1 LIRLALA
8 TAFALALVSAGCS
21 ESSSDTS
28 TSSRSNETTQAAAVE
43 ESDSDFA
50 GLVDIG
56 GGREIYLECH
66 GTGSPTVVLISG
78 ARGAHDDWTHV
89 IDPDDSAGDP
99 KPSDS
104 AVFPE
109 VSSFTRVCAYDRPG
123 TTYMDGTPT
132 TSTPVLQPTSAKD
145 GTADLH
151 ALLTAAE
158 EPGPYVIVAHSW
170 GGLIGYLFA
179 SDSPDEV
186 SGLVLIDP
194 GSEFLQTE
202 LTTEQWATFVQ
213 AAKQLGDPEDLEA
226 VDYEASVKA
235 LRAAP
240 PVGAIPAVVLT
251 SDKPFDFGAGD
262 GTWPAWLAAQDR
274 LAKLLGAEHITDTN
288 SGHYIAGE
296 QPQLVIDAIRQV
308 VDAVRDDVETVD
320 VVEGAD

>member
-1 LIRLALA
+1 MRLICLTIVAL
-8 TAFALALVSAGCS
+8 TLVAAGCTGS
-21 ESSSDTS
+21 NSDTS
-28 TSSRSNETTQAAAVE
+28 VSSQSSEATQNPAGSE
-43 ESDSDFA
+43 GDFA

-56 GGREIYLECH
+56 GGRELYLECR

-78 ARGAHDDWTHV
+78 FRGSHDDWTNV
-89 IDPDDSAGDP
+89 VEPDDSAGAP

-104 AVFPE
+104 AVLPE
-109 VSSFTRVCAYDRPG
+109 VGSFTRVCAYDRPG
-123 TTYMDGTPT
+123 TTYTDGTST
-132 TSTPVLQPTSAKD
+132 TSTPVPQPTSAQN

-158 EPGPYVIVAHSW
+158 EPDPYVIVARSW

-179 SDSPDEV
+179 SDYPDDV
-186 SGLVLIDP
+186 SGLVLVDP

-213 AAKQLGDPEDLEA
+213 GAKQLGDPEDLEA
-226 VDYEASVKA
+226 ADYESSVEA

-240 PVGAIPAVVLT
+240 PVGAILAVVLI
-251 SDKPFDFGAGD
+251 SDKPFDFGVGE

-274 LAKLLGAEHITDTN
+274 LATLLSAEHITDTN

-308 VDAVRDDVETVD
+308 VDAERDNAET
-320 VVEGAD
+320 GAL

>member
-1 LIRLALA
+1 VRLIRI
-8 TAFALALVSAGCS
+8 TIVAFALVASGCS
-21 ESSSDTS
+21 GSNYDTS
-28 TSSRSNETTQAAAVE
+28 PSSQSSEATQDTAIA
-43 ESDSDFA
+43 ESEGYFA

-56 GGREIYLECH
+56 GGREIYLECR
-66 GTGSPTVVLISG
+66 GTGSPTVVLVSG
-78 ARGAHDDWTHV
+78 FRGSNDDWTNV
-89 IDPDDSAGDP
+89 LDPDDSAGAP

-123 TTYMDGTPT
+123 TMYTDGTPT
-132 TSTPVLQPTSAKD
+132 TSAPVPQPTSAKD

-158 EPGPYVIVAHSW
+158 EPGPYVVVAHSW

-179 SDSPDEV
+179 SDYPDDV

-226 VDYEASVKA
+226 ADYESSVEA

-274 LAKLLGAEHITDTN
+274 LAKLLGAKHITGTN

-308 VDAVRDDVETVD
+308 VDAERDDAETGG
-320 VVEGAD
+320 VVEGAE

>member
-1 LIRLALA
+1 MPTSLVRKNLLMRLTLA
-8 TAFALALVSAGCS
+8 TALALALVAAGCTGS
-21 ESSSDTS
+21 NSDTS
-28 TSSRSNETTQAAAVE
+28 ASSPASEATQVTAIAET
-43 ESDSDFA
+43 DGDFA

-56 GGREIYLECH
+56 GSRQMYMECR
-66 GTGSPTVVLISG
+66 GTGSPTVVLVSG
-78 ARGAHDDWTHV
+78 FRGAHDDWTNIV
-89 IDPDDSAGDP
+89 DSAGDP

-109 VSSFTRVCAYDRPG
+109 VGSFTRVCAYDRAG
-123 TTYMDGTPT
+123 TTYTDGTPT
-132 TSTPVLQPTSAKD
+132 TSTPVPQPTSAQD

-170 GGLIGYLFA
+170 GGLNGYLFA
-179 SDSPDEV
+179 SDYPDNV

-194 GSEFLQTE
+194 GSQFLQTA

-213 AAKQLGDPEDLEA
+213 AAKQLGDPKDLEA
-226 VDYEASVKA
+226 ADYESSVGA

-240 PVGAIPAVVLT
+240 PVGSIPAVVLT

-262 GTWPAWLAAQDR
+262 GTWPAWLAAQDQ
-274 LAKLLGAEHITDTN
+274 LATLLGAKHITDTN

-308 VDAVRDDVETVD
+308 VEAARNGSSSV
-320 VVEGAD
+320 